1 MCEAGVLLVG
11 VGNPLRGDDAVGLEL
26 VRLVAARAARGLATI
41 CEHSGEPIDLIAR
54 MESFR
59 AVVIAD
65 AQHSGGPPGS
75 IRRFDLSHEAL
86 PGELRT
92 STSTHAI
99 SLAEALELARALG
112 RLPERVILHTVEG
125 QSFAAGGPLSGPVRA
140 ALAPLA
146 DTLLDE
152 LRTLALAP

>member
-1 MCEAGVLLVG
+1 MCKTGVLLVG
-11 VGNPLRGDDAVGLEL
+11 VGNPLRGDDAAGLEL
-26 VRLVAARAARGLATI
+26 VRLLAARGAGGLATI
-41 CEHSGEPIDLIAR
+41 CEHTGEPLDLIAR
-54 MESFR
+54 MEPFR
-59 AVVIAD
+59 AAVIID
-65 AQHSGGPPGS
+65 ALHSGEPPGS
-75 IRRFDLSHEAL
+75 VRRFDLSHEAL

-125 QSFAAGGPLSGPVRA
+125 ESFAAGGPLASPVLA

-146 DTLLDE
+146 DTVLNE
-152 LRTLALAP
+152 LRALALAP